1 MALSQ
6 KRSIIEKL
14 NVARR
19 HNEGVI
25 ITYISA
31 GKDKEHTFLLFPKK
45 IIEKGGYTYVQG
57 WSAYQPMRILL
68 LRGCSRLLGQIRQF
82 RIDRIL
88 SVEPK
93 PVRDRTVTGYFKS
106 KLQRKGIIGG
116 IWGIFLDLLLVGFA
130 IAMIYLCFVRLF
142 HPE

>member
-1 MALSQ
+1 MALSP

-25 ITYISA
+25 ITYIAA
-31 GKDKEHTFLLFPKK
+31 GKDKEHAFLLFPNK
-45 IIEKGGYTYVQG
+45 IIEKAGYTYAQG
-57 WSAYQPMRILL
+57 WSAHQPMRIHL
-68 LRGCSRLLGQIRQF
+68 LRGRSQLSGQIRRF

-93 PVRDRTVTGYFKS
+93 PVRDRTVTGYFKN
-106 KLQRKGIIGG
+106 KIRRKGIIGG
-116 IWGIFLDLLLVGFA
+116 IWGIFLDLLLVGFVIA
-130 IAMIYLCFVRLF
+130 IIYSCFVKLF
-142 HPE
+142 H

>member
-1 MALSQ
+1 MALSP

-25 ITYISA
+25 ITYIAA
-31 GKDKEHTFLLFPKK
+31 GKDKEHAFLLFPKK
-45 IIEKGGYTYVQG
+45 IIEKAGYTYAQG
-57 WSAYQPMRILL
+57 WSAHQPMRIHL
-68 LRGCSRLLGQIRQF
+68 LRGRSQLSGQIRRF

-93 PVRDRTVTGYFKS
+93 PVRDRTVTGYFKN
-106 KLQRKGIIGG
+106 KIRRKGIIGG
-116 IWGIFLDLLLVGFA
+116 IWGIFLDLLLVGFV
-130 IAMIYLCFVRLF
+130 IAMIYSCFVKLF
-142 HPE
+142 H